1 MCLRF
6 RFRRNLRLR
15 GDANLQRV
23 NPDGV
28 SDVLELSRAEIADR
42 KIKPSFDLAVRVLG
56 NTDRA
61 RFGDAFQ
68 ARGNI
73 DAVAHQIPIGLL
85 DHVPEVDA
93 NAELDAALGR
103 QTGVALHHAALHFDG
118 AAHGVNDAAELDD
131 GPVARALNDSAMMN
145 RNDGIG
151 EMLRRV
157 LERAR
162 MRSSSAPASRL

>member
-93 NAELDAALGR
+93 ETEFDPLVGR
-103 QTGVALHHAALHFDG
+103 DLSVALD
-118 AAHGVNDAAELDD
+118 HGPLELRNSMILPS
-131 GPVARALNDSAMMN
+131 PVRLT
-145 RNDGIG
+145 
-151 EMLRRV
+151 
-157 LERAR
+157 
-162 MRSSSAPASRL
+162 MRP